1 MTVQNVLK
9 EKHKKFKSIVIF
21 ISDLGRLSLKS
32 EIGAGTE
39 TIQMNGT
46 ANGTAANGSE
56 PGSPQLKTPTFM
68 VSLNKPNI

>member
-1 MTVQNVLK
+1 M
-9 EKHKKFKSIVIF
+9 VIF

-32 EIGAGTE
+32 EIGAGIE

-46 ANGTAANGSE
+46 ASNGSE

-68 VSLNKPNI
+68 VSLNQPRI

>member
-1 MTVQNVLK
+1 M
-9 EKHKKFKSIVIF
+9 VIF

-32 EIGAGTE
+32 EIGAGME

-46 ANGTAANGSE
+46 VSNGSE

-68 VSLNKPNI
+68 VSLNQPHI